1 MSNVNQLTIVMYH
14 YVRPIKDSI
23 YPGIKG
29 LEFEGFKRQLDY
41 LSSRYS
47 LITAEQLI
55 DYSKGGEDLSK
66 NACFLTFDDGYKDH
80 IEFVMPELLSR
91 RIQGSFFPPADA
103 VEKRVML
110 DVNAIHF
117 ILASTFDY
125 KSLVNELN
133 ATCLEYGLNTAD
145 LNFLR
150 DKWLVASRYDPP
162 EIMYFKNM
170 LQHALSKDIR
180 SRIVSSLFRKY
191 VGKTQIEFSE
201 ELYLSLSDTKELVNN
216 GMYVGSHG
224 CRHVWLDKESKSGQ
238 LDEINLSLKFLEKVG
253 ARTNDW
259 IMCYPYGAYN
269 DDTLNILKSNNCA
282 IGLTTEVGFAN
293 LNKSKMLE
301 LSRFDTNDFP
311 Q

>member
-1 MSNVNQLTIVMYH
+1 MININQLTIVMYH
-14 YVRPIKDSI
+14 YVRPIKNSK

-29 LEFEGFKRQLDY
+29 LELEGFRRQLDY
-41 LSSRYS
+41 LSSKYS

-55 DYSKGGEDLSK
+55 NYSRGGDDLPE
-66 NACFLTFDDGYKDH
+66 NACYLTFDDGYKDH

-91 RIQGSFFPPADA
+91 KIQGSFFPPADA
-103 VEKRVML
+103 IEKRSML

-117 ILASTFDY
+117 ILASTIDN
-125 KSLVNELN
+125 KDLVNELN
-133 ATCLEYGLNTAD
+133 IACLECGLNASD
-145 LNFLR
+145 LNLLR
-150 DKWLVASRYDPP
+150 DKWALASRYDPP
-162 EIMYFKNM
+162 EIRYVKNM

-180 SRIVSSLFRKY
+180 SRIVSNLFKKY

-224 CRHVWLDKESKSGQ
+224 SRHVWLDKEPKSWQ
-238 LDEINLSLKFLEKVG
+238 LDEINRSLKFLEKVG

-269 DDTLNILKSNNCA
+269 EDTLNILKSKNCA
-282 IGLTTEVGFAN
+282 IGLTTKVGFAN
-293 LNKSKMLE
+293 LTKSKMLE